1 MNVALGPSVER
12 PPNRRRRRWKAGR
25 PFWQMTTSPSRT
37 ASWPLRP
44 AGSSASS
51 GNQSVAFDPGRLRRL
66 RVPPDTV
73 ATMRNPSHLTSAA
86 QPSPEGTLPLLASIG
101 ARAGGRTPGSLS
113 LTDVAG

>member
-1 MNVALGPSVER
+1 VEGGAAVLADDHLAVEDGVVALE
-12 PPNRRRRRWKAGR
+12 AGR
-25 PFWQMTTSPSRT
+25 QLGQLGEPVGGVRPRT
-37 ASWPLRP
+37 AP
-44 AGSSASS
+44 
-51 GNQSVAFDPGRLRRL
+51 RL